1 MIALT
6 TAQIISIV
14 IFVIVMILI
23 ISEKVH
29 RTTAALAGA
38 VALILA
44 GIVTFDTGVSHIDF
58 GTLGVLVGMMIFVAV
73 VKNSGI
79 FEYLAIRAAKVAKG
93 NPWMIMVLF
102 CLITAVLSAFLDN
115 VTTVLLIGPVTFT
128 VCKMLEISPV
138 PFFIAEIIASNVGG
152 TATLIGDPPNIM
164 IGSATGLTFFDFL
177 MYDGPAVLI
186 ILAAAMICF
195 YFIYGRKMGVAED
208 KQASIMTLHAHEAIK
223 SKSLFYKSVVM
234 TVITAVA
241 FVLHGAVHIE
251 PSVVA
256 LAAAAIML
264 ILSRVE
270 VEEVL
275 MDVEWSTI
283 GFFAGLF
290 VVVGGLAE
298 TGVIDMLANALI
310 DATGGDL
317 FLTIIIM
324 VWASAIISSFLDNI
338 PLVATL
344 IPIVQT
350 MEAAG
355 LDVMPYWWAISLG
368 ACIGGIGTLIGA
380 SANVV
385 LAGISG
391 KYGYPITFMEYTKIG
406 FPLMILF
413 TAIACVY
420 LVVRFCVLGWM

>member
-79 FEYLAIRAAKVAKG
+79 FEYLAIRAAKIAKG
-93 NPWMIMVLF
+93 NPWLIMVLF

-298 TGVIDMLANALI
+298 TGVIEMLANALI

-413 TAIACVY
+413 TAIACIY